1 MEIQKLQQSTA
12 TVTTANPA
20 KASLAASKSPLEK
33 VVAESERLAKDYK
46 REVAK
51 NGKLQL
57 ALSTLQ
63 IQHDKLTLE
72 VDRFNK
78 SASGSVPVR
87 PFLLASAASGGRPEQ
102 LHSSEGRR
110 SELEVK
116 VEQLQAEVEKK
127 TTMLMEVK
135 RHLKEAAERE
145 KELKDI
151 SSDAQVKKDQPTGVA
166 I

>member
-1 MEIQKLQQSTA
+1 MEIQKLQQPNTA
-12 TVTTANPA
+12 TVTTAKPSPA
-20 KASLAASKSPLEK
+20 AAKSPLDK
-33 VVAESERLAKDYK
+33 VVAENERLVKDYK

-63 IQHDKLTLE
+63 IQHDKLSQE

-78 SASGSVPVR
+78 SASGSVPLRQV
-87 PFLLASAASGGRPEQ
+87 LLPSAASGGQQEE
-102 LHSSEGRR
+102 LHMHSREGGRG
-110 SELEVK
+110 ELEVK

-145 KELKDI
+145 KELKGI
-151 SSDAQVKKDQPTGVA
+151 SSDAQVNS
-166 I
+166 

>member
-1 MEIQKLQQSTA
+1 MEMQKLQQSTA
-12 TVTTANPA
+12 TVTTANSA
-20 KASLAASKSPLEK
+20 KTSLAASKSPLGK
-33 VVAESERLAKDYK
+33 VVAENERLAKDYK

-63 IQHDKLTLE
+63 IQHHKLTQE
-72 VDRFNK
+72 VDTFNK

-87 PFLLASAASGGRPEQ
+87 SLLLAPAGRQEQ
-102 LHSSEGRR
+102 LHSSKGGHG
-110 SELEVK
+110 ELEVK

-151 SSDAQVKKDQPTGVA
+151 SSDAQVKHY
-166 I
+166 